1 MYNMILNNLVEPFT
15 NSQILLILL
24 VIYIITLYLSI
35 KIDKRVMF
43 ISSIIWL
50 IPITWIDNIL
60 LVVVFVIMFL
70 VHIILPLDSI
80 RGGNDDF

>member
-1 MYNMILNNLVEPFT
+1 MLVLNNLVEPFT

-70 VHIILPLDSI
+70 IHIILPLDL
-80 RGGNDDF
+80 GGSKDDF

>member
-1 MYNMILNNLVEPFT
+1 MLVMNKLVEPFT
-15 NSQILLILL
+15 NSQLLILL
-24 VIYIITLYLSI
+24 LVIYLITLYLSI

-50 IPITWIDNIL
+50 IPIAWIDNIL

-70 VHIILPLDSI
+70 VHIILPLDL
-80 RGGNDDF
+80 RGDSDDF